1 MSVELD
7 GVNNIL
13 KTDTISEVTSANGV
27 TIDGLSIKDSK
38 LVTANSVIEAN
49 MSANSVDSDSYVD
62 GSIDNAHI
70 ADDAIDIADG
80 QITVGK
86 LATTVFTGATD
97 IGAAIVDADLFL
109 MDDGA
114 GGTIRKTT
122 AARLKTYA
130 GGGLAEADMW
140 RINATV
146 NMATAGANT
155 DITAS
160 WERAD
165 TDGFAVLGTGLTES
179 SGIFS
184 FPSTGYWY
192 INSSFYLNSDNAADN
207 FTSIALFTTLD
218 NSSYGAAGHSA
229 GHFPAT
235 ADNIQLSNSFILDVT
250 NTTNVKFKWVYYAG
264 ATNNIIGDSGR
275 QDSGFTCIKLADT

>member
-1 MSVELD
+1 
-7 GVNNIL
+7 
-13 KTDTISEVTSANGV
+13 
-27 TIDGLSIKDSK
+27 
-38 LVTANSVIEAN
+38 
-49 MSANSVDSDSYVD
+49 
-62 GSIDNAHI
+62 
-70 ADDAIDIADG
+70 
-80 QITVGK
+80 
-86 LATTVFTGATD
+86 
-97 IGAAIVDADLFL
+97 
-109 MDDGA
+109 
-114 GGTIRKTT
+114 
-122 AARLKTYA
+122 
-130 GGGLAEADMW
+130 MW